1 MQTSSTADSSVNF
14 ADPVFLGILAVF
26 AIIVLFA
33 VGRWLWLLVGGI
45 VRRGLPR
52 KHVVEL
58 VALSIPL
65 AALTVTIAY
74 MVFVFSE
81 AASSSH

>member
-1 MQTSSTADSSVNF
+1 MQPSSTADSSLNF

-26 AIIVLFA
+26 AITVLFA
-33 VGRWLWLLVGGI
+33 AGRWLWLLVGG
-45 VRRGLPR
+45 VGRRNLPR

-65 AALTVTIAY
+65 AALAVTIAY
-74 MVFVFSE
+74 AVFVFCE
-81 AASSSH
+81 AASWSR